1 MYRRRVAHSAHTH
14 EFLPFIFFF
23 SVGPSP
29 PVSIIFSHFTLN
41 LKALL
46 SFFKQVALHVMM
58 MMSKDEE
65 IFGI

>member
-1 MYRRRVAHSAHTH
+1 
-14 EFLPFIFFF
+14 LPFIFFF